1 MSIHQGKIL
10 NKINILNIF
19 LILFIFLVDRF
30 SKVEIIKKV
39 LSDKNNIYINEYLNL
54 DLVWNRG
61 IGFGFLDIESGI
73 FYNLITFFI
82 FLIILVLF
90 YLVFK
95 SSTLDKF
102 LYSII
107 IGGAFGNFYDRIVYY
122 SVPDFID
129 IHYNNFHWFTFN
141 VADIFIS
148 IGIIVIVIKEII
160 IKNEK
165 I

>member
-10 NKINILNIF
+10 NKINILNIL

-148 IGIIVIVIKEII
+148 IGIIVILIKEII

-165 I
+165 T